1 MLTKKIA
8 AKYSMKKRDEK
19 QEQEYSYNA
28 EIQRADLVA
37 NAQNKLLVLE
47 KIINSIF
54 NIKQTLI
61 YCTSNPSPIA
71 SLSNTT
77 QLNDVKKILNDN
89 QRVSTSITFENPT
102 KDRRMI
108 LEKLSQG
115 HYDCITAI
123 KCLDEGVDIPSV
135 ETAIIMASSGNPKQ
149 YIQRR
154 GRVLRQNKKTGKT
167 KAIIYDILVI
177 LDQ

>member
-1 MLTKKIA
+1 M
-8 AKYSMKKRDEK
+8 E
-19 QEQEYSYNA
+19 N
-28 EIQRADLVA
+28 
-37 NAQNKLLVLE
+37 
-47 KIINSIF
+47 
-54 NIKQTLI
+54 QT
-61 YCTSNPSPIA
+61 N
-71 SLSNTT
+71 
-77 QLNDVKKILNDN
+77 
-89 QRVSTSITFENPT
+89 
-102 KDRRMI
+102 DRRMI

-167 KAIIYDILVI
+167 KAIIYDILVKPPPIDPELPI
-177 LDQ
+177 LLRERKLVAKELLRHKEFAMIAINKDHATEEIKHVANLYSIDFKSLNYEYIENMT